1 MLDFI
6 AHNSSSRGMLGAWRC
21 GRRACPLPACRAA
34 TAAANRR
41 HGSPSHLRASP
52 PPPPPPTTTTPP
64 PADIEK
70 LTWTKASRG
79 GVLNVKLAEG
89 PALRFMGFR
98 DKVRGLP
105 ALACFF
111 VLLCCDACQGGS

>member
-1 MLDFI
+1 MAL
-6 AHNSSSRGMLGAWRC
+6 
-21 GRRACPLPACRAA
+21 RAPRLPATRVPGG
-34 TAAANRR
+34 NRR
-41 HGSPSHLRASP
+41 CQPPPWQSLALACVP